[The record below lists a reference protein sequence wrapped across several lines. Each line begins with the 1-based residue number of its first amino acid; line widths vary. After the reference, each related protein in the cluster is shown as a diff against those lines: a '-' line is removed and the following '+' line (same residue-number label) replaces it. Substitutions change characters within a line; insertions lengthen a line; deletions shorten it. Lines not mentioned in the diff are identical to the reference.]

1 MPSEPS
7 FDATMLNELSA
18 VVQQA
23 WDSLSPEKRASTSRD
38 EVARLVMLLALSG
51 MLDPE
56 EVVRSIVD
64 GINPGDE
71 VEM

>member
-18 VVQQA
+18 VVQQV